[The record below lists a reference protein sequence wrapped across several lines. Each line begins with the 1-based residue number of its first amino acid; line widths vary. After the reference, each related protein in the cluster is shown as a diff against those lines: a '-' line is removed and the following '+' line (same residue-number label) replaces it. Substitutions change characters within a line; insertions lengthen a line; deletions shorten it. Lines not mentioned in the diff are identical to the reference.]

1 MPDLQSEAWLSP
13 VHHHL
18 PPAPNVPFFPQ
29 QLSMSA
35 NVDEE
40 DFGEL
45 PPLEHRRCKTLT
57 S

>member
-1 MPDLQSEAWLSP
+1 MPNLQSETRRSP
-13 VHHHL
+13 FHRYL
-18 PPAPNVPFFPQ
+18 PPCTQFTFCPQ

-35 NVDEE
+35 NVDDE